1 MTRIVAAVKR
11 VSSPPYARP
20 PLGAVVLAVGL
31 LAPWLAFA
39 ASGAQL
45 PAGFDPLQAI
55 VGRWAVDPG
64 DCVGNRYVWRF
75 ARDRM
80 ALIIDNAPTP
90 REYAVTWS
98 AGENDVSV
106 TLDEGGRPATFVF
119 RFVTPGEF
127 ITARL
132 AVAGAE
138 HPLGV
143 RHAPGAPPV
152 RQHWRR
158 CE

>member
-1 MTRIVAAVKR
+1 MLGPMKRIPARRIV
-11 VSSPPYARP
+11 RP
-20 PLGAVVLAVGL
+20 PLFALALAIGGLGSWPVVAT
-31 LAPWLAFA
+31 
-39 ASGAQL
+39 ASAQL
-45 PAGFDPLQAI
+45 PAGFDPMQAI

-75 ARDRM
+75 TRDRM

-90 REYAVTWS
+90 REYAVSWS
-98 AGENDVSV
+98 AGEDDVSV

-119 RFVTPGEF
+119 RFVTPGE
-127 ITARL
+127 ILTARL
-132 AVAGAE
+132 AVDGAE
-138 HPLGV
+138 RRLGI
-143 RHAPGAPPV
+143 RHTPGAPPPV